1 MALVRDRFDRQRR
14 RHLDPPPSRRESLS
28 RPAEGAHP
36 DDLAGNVREAAEA
49 DLRRFVENE
58 AADFPAVDAIWK
70 ALRTRGKLLGP
81 PCDFAWGMLPL
92 LICGE
97 LGMAPL
103 RALPLSTATECFI
116 AALDV
121 LDDLEDEDAHDALW
135 RSCGRA
141 TATNVATLLLFLY
154 QRALASLVDLC
165 HDPSLVS
172 AVQRIYATAGIR
184 ACGGQQQDLD
194 GYAQDEDQYLGM
206 VARKTGS
213 LTQGICRAAARL
225 ATSDQTVIDRY
236 AELGLNLGIA
246 MQIANDVAAIAI
258 EKDRN
263 DLMRGKKELSLLFAL
278 ASAPPEQRGWLEA
291 LLERARASKID
302 PPDVGRIRGMLQAMG
317 AFHYALLVADVYW
330 ERTLAALGAG
340 PLRGLIETMRG
351 WEAEQTAGEINAG

>member
-1 MALVRDRFDRQRR
+1 LIAKGEDISAHRHPGRGTQAGRR
-14 RHLDPPPSRRESLS
+14 GRAYADN
-28 RPAEGAHP
+28 A
-36 DDLAGNVREAAEA
+36 AGHGREAAEA
-49 DLRRFVENE
+49 DLRRFVEDE
-58 AADFPAVDAIWK
+58 AGEFPAILAVWQ
-70 ALRTRGKLLGP
+70 ALGTRGKLLGSR
-81 PCDFAWGMLPL
+81 DSFAWGMLPL

-97 LGMAPL
+97 LGMESP

-121 LDDLEDEDAHDALW
+121 LDDLEDEDALDALW

-154 QRALASLVDLC
+154 QRALAGLVDLC

-184 ACGGQQQDLD
+184 ACAGQQQDLD
-194 GYAQDEDQYLGM
+194 GSAQDEDQYLGM

-213 LTQGICRAAARL
+213 LTQGICRAAATL

-246 MQIANDVAAIAI
+246 MQIANDVAAIAT
-258 EKDRN
+258 EEDRN
-263 DLMRGKKELSLLFAL
+263 DLMGGKKELSLLFAL
-278 ASAPPEQRGWLEA
+278 ASAPAEQRGWLEA

-302 PPDVGRIRGMLQAMG
+302 PPDLDRLRGMLQATG

-330 ERTLAALGAG
+330 ERALAGLSSS
-340 PLRGLIETMRG
+340 PLRGLVETMRS
-351 WEAEQTAGEINAG
+351 WEAEPMAGGINAG